1 MVDQIWLKSQWTFGV
16 KLNFSSS
23 RDYLMQ
29 TSKIFRNFDNL
40 AIILK
45 IFNFLHTFSQMLNFM
60 PLAFVSELPVVARL
74 YHNGLWKL
82 IYVRVG
88 AAGEGKCSSSVEPIK
103 RPPSQKKVHLT
114 IFVRTIF
121 LLYPKTKNEIS
132 WLRLSRYYIL

>member
-29 TSKIFRNFDNL
+29 TSKILRNFDNL

-74 YHNGLWKL
+74 YHNGL
-82 IYVRVG
+82 
-88 AAGEGKCSSSVEPIK
+88 
-103 RPPSQKKVHLT
+103 
-114 IFVRTIF
+114 
-121 LLYPKTKNEIS
+121 
-132 WLRLSRYYIL
+132 